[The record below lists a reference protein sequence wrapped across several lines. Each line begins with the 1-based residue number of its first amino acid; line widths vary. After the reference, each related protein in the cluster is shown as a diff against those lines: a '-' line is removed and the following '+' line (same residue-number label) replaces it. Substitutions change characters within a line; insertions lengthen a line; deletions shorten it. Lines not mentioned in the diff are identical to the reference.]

1 MGWQRIYKA
10 HEDLKNVY
18 KHATSRAP
26 TQSLPWWTRTREN
39 VLKNTWVCT
48 KATVWSP
55 GPLRI
60 TLFAHIRFLKSLR
73 STTASPILSHFHT
86 LLHHTHTHT
95 LTAPGANF
103 CQTLNFQQM
112 LQSQSSPQN
121 IHITLFPVTCEIQPF
136 NSFGDPSLYNHTVA
150 LWSAQGRTRRTEG
163 SASRTLNINA
173 SFMEES
179 VLLSVCITTQGSIL
193 APEIG

>member
-95 LTAPGANF
+95 HLPRLEPISVKHSIFNKCSNPNLPLRTFTSRYFQWLVRFNPSTALVIQVFIIIQWPCDLHKDGPDEQRAV
-103 CQTLNFQQM
+103 
-112 LQSQSSPQN
+112 LQ
-121 IHITLFPVTCEIQPF
+121 
-136 NSFGDPSLYNHTVA
+136 GPS
-150 LWSAQGRTRRTEG
+150 
-163 SASRTLNINA
+163 I
-173 SFMEES
+173 
-179 VLLSVCITTQGSIL
+179 
-193 APEIG
+193 